1 METDIAVLD
10 ESVLFSMF
18 MNPNASGLRHVVVT
32 RFGMPQ
38 GVIRVNADLRRGI
51 GTVAEN
57 VTLGQL
63 AQNDFIIAD
72 DAEAMYDVITE
83 MSKQHAVAAV
93 VMGKD
98 QNGGHNIVHGII
110 TKDYIADVVA
120 GSIEIY
126 AG

>member
-1 METDIAVLD
+1 
-10 ESVLFSMF
+10 
-18 MNPNASGLRHVVVT
+18 
-32 RFGMPQ
+32 
-38 GVIRVNADLRRGI
+38 
-51 GTVAEN
+51 VAEN